1 MFGDVKNQVIVEARG
16 KKDYSP
22 KTKHAV
28 AYKKRAGMS
37 KNKKDDRASTKTGL
51 KAPALRCS
59 TTNLVDSSAIYG
71 AADSRYHNKTTVKK
85 QAKNEGANTL
95 SGQKNAV
102 DKSIS
107 DRF

>member
-28 AYKKRAGMS
+28 SYKKRAGMS

-59 TTNLVDSSAIYG
+59 TTCLVDSTAIYG
-71 AADSRYHNKTTVKK
+71 AADSRYHNKTSVQKK
-85 QAKNEGANTL
+85 AKNEGAHKLT
-95 SGQKNAV
+95 GQKNAV